1 MSVYNERTYVEKA
14 VQSILGQ
21 TYADFEFIIV
31 NDGSTDGS
39 KEALE
44 QYASSDDRIR
54 LVHQENRG
62 LPESLNRGLEM
73 ARGSYIARMDADDI
87 SHPERFEHQVRFLET
102 NPQVG
107 IVGTQIE
114 KIDSQGQVRWKWSP
128 PTHPDAIAWRLFFDT
143 CFCHPTV
150 MARRSLLEELGGYA
164 DWAEVGQDYEL
175 WTRAV
180 LETRLANLPSRLYKA
195 RRHGDSATVTDRR
208 EQIKTWSEAA
218 ATLHRAVLGN
228 SAEDEVAS
236 FLLWMETSGVEKAV
250 EETGIE
256 DFYRVH
262 EYLLSLYEACTQ
274 RFFTSGPNIKVLRR
288 ALRKLDTIANQGLE
302 GGKWRAGMIC
312 KLQSWS
318 IVSPGEFL
326 PLVWAVFRSRIDR
339 NFRFSLR

>member
-1 MSVYNERTYVEKA
+1 MSVYNELPYLSKA
-14 VQSILGQ
+14 VQSVLDQ
-21 TYADFEFIIV
+21 TFEDFEFIIV

-39 KEALE
+39 GELLE
-44 QYASSDDRIR
+44 RFSVADKRIW

-62 LPESLNRGLEM
+62 LPASLNRGLRM
-73 ARGSYIARMDADDI
+73 AEGRYVARMDADDI
-87 SHPERFEHQVRFLET
+87 SHPERFKRQVRFLDT
-102 NPQVG
+102 NPQIG

-114 KIDSQGQVRWKWSP
+114 KMDSQDRVRWKWSP
-128 PTHPDAIAWRLFFDT
+128 PTHPDVIAWRLFFDT

-164 DWAEVGQDYEL
+164 EWAEVGQDYEL

-228 SAEDEVAS
+228 SAEDQMAS
-236 FLLWMETSGVEKAV
+236 FLLWLETSGVEKAV
-250 EETGIE
+250 KETGMK
-256 DFYRVH
+256 DFCRVH
-262 EYLLSLYEACTQ
+262 EYLCSLYEACTQ
-274 RFFTSGPNIKVLRR
+274 RFFTSGSNIQVLRR
-288 ALRKLDTIANQGLE
+288 ALRKLDTIANQVLK
-302 GGKWRAGMIC
+302 GGEWKAGMMC
-312 KLQSWS
+312 KRQSWS
-318 IVSPGEFL
+318 IVSAGEFL

-339 NFRFSLR
+339 NFRFSLN